1 MPAEPVAVNQPKHP
15 LHALAT
21 FELRD
26 YRARLES
33 ALASFSTENP
43 VLPTCEQ
50 LQDALDAVLAEE
62 EDRKRL
68 TDAR

>member
-1 MPAEPVAVNQPKHP
+1 MPAEPAPVDQPKHP

-33 ALASFSTENP
+33 ALASISLKNP
-43 VLPTCEQ
+43 VPSARCK

-62 EDRKRL
+62 QDRKRL
-68 TDAR
+68 ADAR